1 MYNLAR
7 SKKKWRDIYRFSAT
21 APVLPPFLHSSIL
34 KKLPCQISEF
44 YPCFMVLKNGKYAKK
59 NVPQAKFRLCL
70 FSSDVNV
77 KLKLKI
83 NIRFNGFL
91 QIFWKISFVNNDFK
105 KRKFKLRKLSNIQAA
120 TPLETSIGTWSWS
133 VRGWI
138 RPFLIS
144 LGMGLPTCTPL
155 PQIS

>member
-1 MYNLAR
+1 MAGYIPVFSDSAGLAAVSSQFHIR
-7 SKKKWRDIYRFSAT
+7 ET
-21 APVLPPFLHSSIL
+21 AMPNIRVLSLFYGL
-34 KKLPCQISEF
+34 KKRKIRE
-44 YPCFMVLKNGKYAKK
+44 KK

-120 TPLETSIGTWSWS
+120 TPLETSIGT
-133 VRGWI
+133 
-138 RPFLIS
+138 
-144 LGMGLPTCTPL
+144 
-155 PQIS
+155 

>member
-1 MYNLAR
+1 MAGYIPV
-7 SKKKWRDIYRFSAT
+7 SQFHIKET
-21 APVLPPFLHSSIL
+21 AMPNIRVLSLFYGL
-34 KKLPCQISEF
+34 KKRKIRE
-44 YPCFMVLKNGKYAKK
+44 KK

-120 TPLETSIGTWSWS
+120 TPLETSIGT
-133 VRGWI
+133 
-138 RPFLIS
+138 
-144 LGMGLPTCTPL
+144 
-155 PQIS
+155 